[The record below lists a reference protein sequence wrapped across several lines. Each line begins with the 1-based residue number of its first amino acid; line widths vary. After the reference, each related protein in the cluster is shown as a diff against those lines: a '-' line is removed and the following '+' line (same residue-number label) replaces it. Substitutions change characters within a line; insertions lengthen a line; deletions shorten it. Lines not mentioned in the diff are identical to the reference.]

1 MSCFLTKMETND
13 FLTRFKSK
21 KTNDPLM
28 KKWLLLF
35 ILLNL
40 YPLAAAD
47 IIPVRIH
54 YQGGGDWYGNKTVW
68 KNILNRAQ
76 KVLALPTGKR
86 EVAYKISDPEFIQY
100 PIAYISGHGNIHF
113 SDTEA
118 GILRRWLTAG
128 GFLWADDDYGMDKSF
143 RREMKKVFPELRFVE
158 LSFLHPIYH
167 GVYGFS
173 NGLPKIHEHAGGP
186 PKGMAL
192 IYHGRVVCFYSFN
205 TDISDGCEDAGI
217 HDDPMAVRE
226 SALRMAVNILY
237 YALTN

>member
-1 MSCFLTKMETND
+1 
-13 FLTRFKSK
+13 
-21 KTNDPLM
+21 M
-28 KKWLLLF
+28 KKWLFLF
-35 ILLNL
+35 ILLNTYSL
-40 YPLAAAD
+40 VAAD

-76 KVLALPTGKR
+76 NVLALPTGKR
-86 EVAYKISDPEFIQY
+86 EVAYKISDPEFFQY
-100 PIAYISGHGNIHF
+100 PVAYLAGHGNIHF
-113 SDTEA
+113 SDAEA

-158 LSFLHPIYH
+158 LPFSHPIYH
-167 GVYGFS
+167 GVYDFK

-186 PKGMAL
+186 PKGLAL
-192 IYHGRVVCFYSFN
+192 IFRGRVVCFYSFN
-205 TDISDGCEDAGI
+205 TDISDGCEDVGI
-217 HDDPMAVRE
+217 HDDPPAVRE